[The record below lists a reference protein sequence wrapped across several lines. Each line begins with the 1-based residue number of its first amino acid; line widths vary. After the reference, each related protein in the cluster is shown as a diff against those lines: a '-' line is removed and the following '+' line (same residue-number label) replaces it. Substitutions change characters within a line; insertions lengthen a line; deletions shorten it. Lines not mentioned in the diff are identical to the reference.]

1 MTDLVAAFPMYQ
13 RPELGPA
20 FDTLWSI
27 TRDLLRAEGVVAPE
41 ALTVVDD
48 DLLSFWK
55 RPDLLLSQTCGF
67 PFRHFLKDCV
77 TLVGSPDFRL
87 EGCPPGY
94 FRSALVVRHDDP
106 RKTLREFQ
114 GATLVCNDIHSQS
127 GYAAPLVAASRAGLS
142 FGRIITSGAH
152 IASARMVAG
161 GLADITA
168 IDAISWRHISR
179 FDLWANSLRVLCWT
193 EPTPGLPF
201 ITAFAPMAPT
211 LGRCLAQA
219 IQSMPRVLRDHLT
232 LQGLVRIEAGHYL
245 SVADAPD
252 SPHQVAVR
260 FP

>member
-1 MTDLVAAFPMYQ
+1 MYQ

-27 TRDLLRAEGVVAPE
+27 TRDLLRAEGVAAPE

-48 DLLSFWK
+48 DLLSYWK

-67 PFRHFLKDCV
+67 PFRHYLKDCV
-77 TLVGSPDFRL
+77 TLVGSPDFGL
-87 EGCPPGY
+87 EGCPPGHY
-94 FRSALVVRHDDP
+94 RSALVVRHDDP
-106 RKTLREFQ
+106 RQTLREFQ

-142 FGRIITSGAH
+142 FGNILMSGSH
-152 IASARMVAG
+152 IASARKVASG
-161 GLADITA
+161 SADTAA
-168 IDAISWRHISR
+168 IDAVSWRHITG
-179 FDLWANSLRVLCWT
+179 FDSWATSLRVLCWT

-211 LGRCLAQA
+211 LGRCLARA
-219 IQSMPRVLRDHLT
+219 IQSMPRVMRDHLT
-232 LQGLVRIEAGHYL
+232 LQGLVRIEACHYL

-252 SPHQVAVR
+252 GPQEVTVH
-260 FP
+260 FT

>member
-67 PFRHFLKDCV
+67 PFRHFLKDGV
-77 TLVGSPDFRL
+77 TLVGSPDFGL
-87 EGCPPGY
+87 EGCPPGHY
-94 FRSALVVRHDDP
+94 RSALVVRAHDP
-106 RKTLREFQ
+106 RQTLREFQ

-127 GYAAPLVAASRAGLS
+127 GYAAPLVAARRVGLS
-142 FGRIITSGAH
+142 FGNILMSGSH
-152 IASARMVAG
+152 IASARKVASG
-161 GLADITA
+161 SADIA
-168 IDAISWRHISR
+168 ALDAVSWHHITR
-179 FDLWANSLRVLCWT
+179 FDPWATSLRVLGWT
-193 EPTPGLPF
+193 EHTPGLPF
-201 ITAFAPMAPT
+201 ITAVFPMAPT